1 MYNIVQEEI
10 SSVNGLGAG
19 GENLQNFMPLINAGV
34 NAATQIATTAIT
46 AKQQAKA
53 AQNTYVGGNTV
64 APTVY
69 TPPTVPPNYDNG
81 GSTETNKKSFSDYAP
96 WIIGACVVLVGGY
109 MLLKK

>member
-19 GENLQNFMPLINAGV
+19 GANLQNFMPLINAGV

-53 AQNTYVGGNTV
+53 AQNQYVGGNTYT
-64 APTVY
+64 PTVY
-69 TPPTVPPNYDNG
+69 TSTPPTTPAATGND
-81 GSTETNKKSFSDYAP
+81 TKKSFADYAP
-96 WIIGACVVLVGGY
+96 WIFGGLVVLVGGY